1 MSRCDRSAEPRKSEA
16 AKHIDVPILLDTRA
30 KISSNH
36 KSQITNR
43 KSGYPGLPF
52 GTANWTSGSWP
63 ALATTT
69 ESSRL
74 FTY

>member
-36 KSQITNR
+36 KSQITNH
-43 KSGYPGLPF
+43 KSEVGVPR
-52 GTANWTSGSWP
+52 
-63 ALATTT
+63 ATVWD
-69 ESSRL
+69 SQL
-74 FTY
+74 D